1 MIPIPPEIRA
11 ILGAL
16 RGAGHEACP
25 VGGCVRDSLLGLAP
39 GDWDVCT
46 SALPSEVI
54 ALFGEENT
62 LPTGLKH
69 GTVTVR
75 SGGARAEVTTYR
87 TDGAYGDHRRP
98 DKVRFVSSL
107 GEDLARRDFTVN
119 AMALDAEGRVVDLFG
134 GRKDLEAKCIRCV
147 GDPETRFREDALR
160 ILRALRFAARLGF
173 GVEPATASAML
184 FCRGLLSAVSRER
197 VCAEL
202 KGFLSAPAPGAL
214 AAAFAPVLEAAMP
227 PLTAPEIADAAAGLD
242 AAAPDAALRLALL
255 CEKRSSTE
263 AADLLDGLKAD
274 NEMKRRVRAFRESL
288 DVRPERRAELL
299 PLLKRLGQADAA
311 LLASLPGREGMARL
325 LAETAGLPA
334 SVRELAVTGEDLLEL
349 GAAPGPMVGQALE
362 DLLAM
367 VWEGAAD
374 NARSSLLFHA
384 ERLLRYR
391 IDSYGAVVFRETEA
405 GPEVLMILHRKGWGF
420 PKGHPLRGEEE
431 TACAAREIRE
441 ETGVEAEIDPRF
453 RRETVSER
461 RGDRRRVIFFLGR
474 YRAGEPLP
482 QPGEARAA
490 AWFPAET
497 AAALVYYPGDREIY
511 LDALEYCRK
520 TKQ

>member
-25 VGGCVRDSLLGLAP
+25 VGGCVRDSLMGLAP

-214 AAAFAPVLEAAMP
+214 AAAFSRSRVSAM
-227 PLTAPEIADAAAGLD
+227 T
-242 AAAPDAALRLALL
+242 
-255 CEKRSSTE
+255 
-263 AADLLDGLKAD
+263 
-274 NEMKRRVRAFRESL
+274 
-288 DVRPERRAELL
+288 
-299 PLLKRLGQADAA
+299 
-311 LLASLPGREGMARL
+311 
-325 LAETAGLPA
+325 
-334 SVRELAVTGEDLLEL
+334 
-349 GAAPGPMVGQALE
+349 
-362 DLLAM
+362 
-367 VWEGAAD
+367 
-374 NARSSLLFHA
+374 
-384 ERLLRYR
+384 
-391 IDSYGAVVFRETEA
+391 
-405 GPEVLMILHRKGWGF
+405 
-420 PKGHPLRGEEE
+420 
-431 TACAAREIRE
+431 
-441 ETGVEAEIDPRF
+441 
-453 RRETVSER
+453 
-461 RGDRRRVIFFLGR
+461 
-474 YRAGEPLP
+474 
-482 QPGEARAA
+482 
-490 AWFPAET
+490 
-497 AAALVYYPGDREIY
+497 
-511 LDALEYCRK
+511 
-520 TKQ
+520 